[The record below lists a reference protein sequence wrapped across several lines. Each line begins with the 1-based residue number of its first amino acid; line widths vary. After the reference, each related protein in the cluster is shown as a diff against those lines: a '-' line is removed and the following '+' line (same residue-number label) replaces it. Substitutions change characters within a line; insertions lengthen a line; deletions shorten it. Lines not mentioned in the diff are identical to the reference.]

1 MTMRAVTAI
10 AAVAL
15 AGLAACSPVLA
26 APADDARSRIRALEQ
41 RILDADRAIPAAR
54 RAERAASAR
63 VAAAERR
70 ASTARRA
77 LGTRADAHRAGQAIL
92 AQRIRH
98 LYREGADD
106 PLVTAL
112 LSGGGL
118 AALASE
124 RAGIERTAAED
135 AAMVAR
141 LRASRRQMARL
152 ERARSRD
159 EAAARAARDEAVN
172 QRAALEGLRADRAAA
187 LRQARRAL
195 ARIEAREQ
203 RADRRSARDRSA
215 AAAPG
220 ATRAT
225 TPRNGR
231 WPAVAGGPS
240 RAVLERIAWCESR
253 GNPRAI
259 GGGGQFRGKYQFM
272 QSTWESMGGRGD
284 PAAASEAEQDYR
296 AAVLFVR
303 WGPGQWPV
311 CAAFAR

>member
-1 MTMRAVTAI
+1 MRAITAI

-26 APADDARSRIRALEQ
+26 APVDDARSRIRALEQ
-41 RILDADRAIPAAR
+41 RVLDADRAIPAAR

-70 ASTARRA
+70 AATVRRA
-77 LGTRADAHRAGQAIL
+77 LDQRADAHRASQAIL

-124 RAGIERTAAED
+124 RAGIERSAAED

-159 EAAARAARDEAVN
+159 EAAARAARDDAVAR
-172 QRAALEGLRADRAAA
+172 RAALEDLRADRATS
-187 LRQARRAL
+187 LREARRAL
-195 ARIEAREQ
+195 ARIEARER
-203 RADRRSARDRSA
+203 RADRRAVRERRA
-215 AAAPG
+215 ADSPG

-231 WPAVAGGPS
+231 WPAVPGGPS

-272 QSTWESMGGRGD
+272 QSTWEAMGGTGD

>member
-1 MTMRAVTAI
+1 MAMRSVTVI
-10 AAVAL
+10 LAVAL
-15 AGLAACSPVLA
+15 AGLTTTPALA

-41 RILDADRAIPAAR
+41 RIMDADRAMPAAR
-54 RAERAASAR
+54 RSEALAAR
-63 VAAAERR
+63 RLAAATAR
-70 ASTARRA
+70 AGRARRA
-77 LGTRADAHRAGQAIL
+77 LDQRAAAHRAGQAVL
-92 AQRIRH
+92 ASRLRD
-98 LYREGADD
+98 LYRQGGDD

-118 AALASE
+118 AELVARQS
-124 RAGIERTAAED
+124 GIERTAADD

-152 ERARSRD
+152 ERARTREQD
-159 EAAARAARDEAVN
+159 AARRARDRALAARRDLQA
-172 QRAALEGLRADRAAA
+172 LRADHTAA

-195 ARIEAREQ
+195 ARIEARER
-203 RADRRSARDRSA
+203 RAE
-215 AAAPG
+215 APPPPTSRA

-225 TPRNGR
+225 TPANGR
-231 WPAVAGGPS
+231 WPAVPGGPS

-272 QSTWESMGGRGD
+272 QSTWEAMGGRGD
-284 PAAASEAEQDYR
+284 PARASEAEQDYR

-311 CAAFAR
+311 CAAFARG